1 MGRPAFVDDEI
12 QGGLPVSL
20 KLKYKIVLY
29 ACKSSFLLLKF
40 SLKKSKS
47 LALLPFLRFQTKPKV
62 TRKPGFF
69 EE

>member
-12 QGGLPVSL
+12 LGVLPVSL

-40 SLKKSKS
+40 SKNRNIFFVLTKSKS
-47 LALLPFLRFQTKPKV
+47 LAL
-62 TRKPGFF
+62 
-69 EE
+69 

>member
-29 ACKSSFLLLKF
+29 AFNSSFLLVKF
-40 SLKKSKS
+40 SKNRNITFVSTKSKS
-47 LALLPFLRFQTKPKV
+47 LAL
-62 TRKPGFF
+62 
-69 EE
+69 